1 MIVRKLVGQI
11 KGYEGTISV
20 GIISPYL
27 AQVERLKHLEIH
39 STPYG
44 ELDDVGNES
53 KTSVSIRVNTVD
65 SFQGQECDIII
76 FSAVRSN
83 NYSRI
88 GFLDDER
95 RLNVAAT
102 RARYTFILICNAST
116 VSSAN
121 RTWERLIE
129 NSNQRQTF
137 QNSSTNNIIA
147 DTSRKIKNEEKRFK
161 FENYTNPEL
170 FENAIWK
177 MVFSTVFFLFFG
189 RAHH

>member
-20 GIISPYL
+20 GIISPYS
-27 AQVERLKHLEIH
+27 AQIERLKHLETH

-44 ELDDVGNES
+44 EPDDVGDGN
-53 KTSVSIRVNTVD
+53 KTSVSIRVCTVD